1 MAMPLSLAHP
11 RRRGPRAVPPVA
23 ETDLDRILKLVPT
36 ELLAFYAAASPVV
49 GEVGWRYFALAL
61 FAIELALAP
70 VILYLDGRST
80 GLRARWPQYLVR
92 TLAFAAWAIAIQWPF
107 APWLSGDLMA
117 WPRSAGVLLVPLV
130 GALSLRERTPP
141 PHAV

>member
-11 RRRGPRAVPPVA
+11 RPREPRAVPPVA

-36 ELLAFYAAASPVV
+36 ELIAFYAAASPVI

-70 VILYLDGRST
+70 AILYLDGLST
-80 GLRARWPQYLVR
+80 GLRARWPQYVMR
-92 TLAFAAWAIAIQWPF
+92 TLAFAAWAIAIHWPF
-107 APWLSGDLMA
+107 SPWLSGDVMA

-130 GALSLRERTPP
+130 GVLWSRQRTPP
-141 PHAV
+141 RHAL